1 MNPQTG
7 DPFDGGFP
15 FDFPFGSMVSL
26 ARPRLGIVGK
36 RERLMNMEDLK
47 LTEFSVTLHAKEPGT
62 HEFLNLHPHILAFS
76 NVVPESWTW
85 ERGSQ
90 KLILTPT
97 FCSITFDIGVSISGD
112 GDSVSVVQ
120 TQDLETVGTEYPPSI
135 AAKYIKALAPGDFFM
150 AEMNWE
156 IDFRLE
162 RPGAWLIR
170 RFFHP
175 DLVSQSWLDVET
187 FPNVRFMESGS
198 MISFSFQPA
207 SDARNLLNVSGGI
220 ADFASPTSE
229 FLIRWLNNHRDH
241 KDKVFKNLFTLLE
254 VEDDSN

>member
-1 MNPQTG
+1 MN
-7 DPFDGGFP
+7 
-15 FDFPFGSMVSL
+15 
-26 ARPRLGIVGK
+26 I
-36 RERLMNMEDLK
+36 EDLK

-76 NVVPESWTW
+76 DVVPEKWTW

-97 FCSITFDIGVSISGD
+97 FCSIAYENGVTVSGD
-112 GDSVSVVQ
+112 GDSVSVFQ
-120 TQDLETVGTEYPPSI
+120 TQNLEPDATYHPPAI
-135 AAKYIKALAPGDFFM
+135 AAKYIEELALRDFFM

-156 IDFRLE
+156 IEIPLE
-162 RPGAWLIR
+162 RPGVWLIR

-175 DLVSQSWLDVET
+175 DLISQSWLDVET
-187 FPNVRFMESGS
+187 FPNIRFIESGS

-207 SDARNLLNVSGGI
+207 PDARNFLHVRGQI
-220 ADFASPTSE
+220 ADFASPTSD
-229 FLIRWLNNHRDH
+229 FLIGWLKDYQEHRG
-241 KDKVFKNLFTLLE
+241 KVFKNLFALLE